1 MFFRWTRQGTE
12 KNLHEM
18 GQQTSDQG
26 MCHRIVWVHFTQS
39 SKREKQWGLI
49 FTDRFFKEKTHE
61 LLIKLKIIIIHIN
74 NLLIS
79 QFFATH
85 QINNAGIVDE

>member
-26 MCHRIVWVHFTQS
+26 MCHRIVGVHFTQS
-39 SKREKQWGLI
+39 SKSEKQWDLI
-49 FTDRFFKEKTHE
+49 FTDEFFLKEKNTWIVNK
-61 LLIKLKIIIIHIN
+61 IKNSYYSHK
-74 NLLIS
+74 
-79 QFFATH
+79 
-85 QINNAGIVDE
+85 